1 MDEALMIAQGSPH
14 LRGRN
19 AIDEVEDAVQHAL
32 LQALRLWP
40 RTGVPHAPDAWLFS
54 VARNHVLETWRRQRH
69 VELAGSDG
77 LENLQMPAP
86 ERRSDAGFARELS
99 DDELAFLFFACH
111 PVLPAVSRVAFA
123 LRHVCGLDVRQ
134 IASGLLMSN
143 AAVAQRLVRARTTLA
158 ELRVMIEPPAPD
170 ELPSR
175 LESVRTALFVLFNE
189 GYSASGGE
197 TLCTPRLC
205 EEAVRHALAPSIEAT
220 DWSRILDIYDLLCAH
235 DPSPIV
241 ALGRAVALSRLQGP
255 RAALEALADVRR
267 KLPANPY
274 VLAAAGRFHADL
286 GEDEAAQACL
296 LHALRRARTEAAMLR
311 WFMTGFPCRGASH

>member
-1 MDEALMIAQGSPH
+1 MRSSRTLAVSGSRPVPDR
-14 LRGRN
+14 LEVETTATRLAWDDASRVTATLVRVLGPN

-77 LENLQMPAP
+77 L
-86 ERRSDAGFARELS
+86 
-99 DDELAFLFFACH
+99 
-111 PVLPAVSRVAFA
+111 
-123 LRHVCGLDVRQ
+123 DVRQ
-134 IASGLLMSN
+134 IASGLLMSD
-143 AAVAQRLVRARTTLA
+143 AAVAQRLVRARRTLA

-205 EEAVRHALAPSIEAT
+205 EEAVRLALAPSIEAT
-220 DWSRILDIYDLLCAH
+220 DWSRILDVYHLLCAH

-255 RAALEALADVRR
+255 RAALEALADVRH
-267 KLPANPY
+267 KPPANPY

-311 WFMTGFPCRGASH
+311 WFMTGFPCRGASHWPRGTAQQNAKVHPC